1 MIPAEGSCVDL
12 LDRKFA
18 KLIRLVVNLSD
29 PDFTSGRLA
38 KKEVTLEEEELQRID
53 LSLLGVSMVR
63 EVILCNFM
71 LPLAAAGIELVLCSH
86 DRVLVRKVEELA
98 SNFDGDWLIAIQREK
113 PNSGTPSMIVNIAAH
128 VEFHKV
134 GKPGKSGEKARPNL
148 LHIKRNEA
156 DESLIVQSIDE
167 KPLRESVLD
176 DLWINFPMGKKEI
189 APSLIHHWWPVWT
202 HTNIQPIL
210 ECRVAHE
217 NERSLALRSN
227 VSNACIS
234 HGVLLYL
241 SFHMA
246 DDKERK
252 TLEERNQMSDLER
265 LRHSCAHVLATAI
278 SRLWPDAQFAAGP
291 PVEGGFYYDVDLEHR
306 ISSADF
312 EKIEAEMKKVVK
324 ANDPFERLV
333 VSRAEAMEL
342 AQSGRL
348 AALSE
353 RDVPS
358 VFKVDL
364 LNDIPEDEE
373 ISIYKNGDFWDLC
386 AGPHVGRTGNCK
398 AFKVMSVASAF
409 YKGDKDKQSL
419 QRIYGTC
426 FKNKTLLD
434 EHLERLEEAK
444 KRDHRRLGREMNL
457 FAFDESVGQ
466 GLPLWKPKGGIIRRE
481 LQDFISEELDK
492 QGYYQVFTPHI
503 GKLDLYRT
511 SGHFPYYEESQFPPI
526 VERDAMKSLADD
538 GVTCSDLVNY
548 ISTGEI
554 EGFLL
559 KPMNCPHHIKIFD
572 SEHRSYR
579 DLPVRLAEFG
589 TVYRWEQSG
598 ELGGLTRVR
607 SFTQDDAHLFCM
619 PEQLGEEIQGCLGLV
634 KKVLGTLG
642 MDQYGVR
649 LSLRD
654 PDSDKYVGDP
664 ANWDKAEAALREA
677 VESLGVDY
685 TEELGEAAFYGPKI
699 DFVVKDVIGRDWQL
713 GTVQVDYNLPE
724 RFNLS
729 YIGSDNKPHRPVM
742 IHRAPFGS
750 LERFVGLL
758 IEHFEGKFPTWLA
771 PEQVRVL
778 PISEK
783 FKDQADVLVS
793 RLAEK
798 GVRVKVDHTGDK
810 IGAKIRLARM
820 DRVPYLAVLGA
831 REVEDQTVSVRHR
844 DQGDLGSIPTDDFV
858 EKILQD
864 VSRRSL
870 S

>member
-1 MIPAEGSCVDL
+1 MEIHFEAFREAG
-12 LDRKFA
+12 LDR
-18 KLIRLVVNLSD
+18 L
-29 PDFTSGRLA
+29 
-38 KKEVTLEEEELQRID
+38 RID
-53 LSLLGVSMVR
+53 
-63 EVILCNFM
+63 
-71 LPLAAAGIELVLCSH
+71 
-86 DRVLVRKVEELA
+86 
-98 SNFDGDWLIAIQREK
+98 
-113 PNSGTPSMIVNIAAH
+113 
-128 VEFHKV
+128 
-134 GKPGKSGEKARPNL
+134 
-148 LHIKRNEA
+148 
-156 DESLIVQSIDE
+156 
-167 KPLRESVLD
+167 
-176 DLWINFPMGKKEI
+176 FPMEEQEI
-189 APSLIHHWWPVWT
+189 TPCLEHHHRSVG
-202 HTNIQPIL
+202 
-210 ECRVAHE
+210 
-217 NERSLALRSN
+217 SLANGQSVVKGWKAHR
-227 VSNACIS
+227 VCGTYKAGYQFGNACIS
-234 HGVLLYL
+234 RGGLLYL
-241 SFHMA
+241 APDMA
-246 DDKERK
+246 DEKERK
-252 TLEERNQMSDLER
+252 TLDERNQMSDLER

-291 PVEGGFYYDVDLEHR
+291 PVEGGFYYDVDLKHR
-306 ISSADF
+306 ITPADF
-312 EKIEAEMKKVVK
+312 DKIEAEMKAVVK
-324 ANDPFERLV
+324 SNDVFERIV
-333 VSRAEAMEL
+333 VSRDEAMKL

-348 AALSE
+348 ASVAE

-358 VFKVDL
+358 IFKVDL
-364 LNDIPEDEE
+364 LNDIPEGEE
-373 ISIYKNGDFWDLC
+373 ISIFQNGDFWDLC

-426 FKNKTLLD
+426 FKNRTLLD

-444 KRDHRRLGREMNL
+444 KRDHRRLGKEMNL
-457 FAFDESVGQ
+457 FTFDESVGQ
-466 GLPLWKPKGGIIRRE
+466 GLPLWKPKGGIIRRQ
-481 LQDFISEELDK
+481 LQDFITEELDK
-492 QGYYQVFTPHI
+492 QGYFQVFTPHI

-511 SGHFPYYEESQFPPI
+511 SGHFPYYEDSQFPPI
-526 VERDAMKSLADD
+526 VERDAMKTLAAD
-538 GVTCSDLVNY
+538 GAKCSDLVNF

-559 KPMNCPHHIKIFD
+559 KPMNCPHHIKIYD

-607 SFTQDDAHLFCM
+607 SFTQDDAHLFCT
-619 PEQLGEEIQGCLGLV
+619 PEQLGHEIQGCLGLV

-642 MDQYGVR
+642 MTEYGVR

-664 ANWDKAEAALREA
+664 ENWEKAESALREA
-677 VESLGVDY
+677 VETLGVDY

-729 YIGSDNKPHRPVM
+729 YIGPDNKAHRPVM

-783 FKDQADVLVS
+783 FEDEANALVKILAD
-793 RLAEK
+793 R
-798 GVRVKVDHTGDK
+798 GVRVAVDHTGDK

-831 REVEDQTVSVRHR
+831 REVEENSVSVRHR

-858 EKILQD
+858 QKITND
-864 VSRRSL
+864 ISSRSL
-870 S
+870 

>member
-1 MIPAEGSCVDL
+1 M
-12 LDRKFA
+12 
-18 KLIRLVVNLSD
+18 
-29 PDFTSGRLA
+29 
-38 KKEVTLEEEELQRID
+38 
-53 LSLLGVSMVR
+53 
-63 EVILCNFM
+63 
-71 LPLAAAGIELVLCSH
+71 
-86 DRVLVRKVEELA
+86 
-98 SNFDGDWLIAIQREK
+98 
-113 PNSGTPSMIVNIAAH
+113 
-128 VEFHKV
+128 
-134 GKPGKSGEKARPNL
+134 
-148 LHIKRNEA
+148 A
-156 DESLIVQSIDE
+156 DEKD
-167 KPLRESVLD
+167 
-176 DLWINFPMGKKEI
+176 
-189 APSLIHHWWPVWT
+189 
-202 HTNIQPIL
+202 
-210 ECRVAHE
+210 
-217 NERSLALRSN
+217 
-227 VSNACIS
+227 
-234 HGVLLYL
+234 
-241 SFHMA
+241 
-246 DDKERK
+246 RK

-278 SRLWPDAQFAAGP
+278 SRIWPDAQFAAGP

-306 ISSADF
+306 ISPADF
-312 EKIEAEMKKVVK
+312 DQIEAEMKKVVK
-324 ANDPFERLV
+324 ENAPFERMV
-333 VSRAEAMEL
+333 VSRDEAMVM
-342 AQSGRL
+342 AKSGRL
-348 AALSE
+348 ASVAE
-353 RDVPS
+353 REVES
-358 VFKVDL
+358 IFKVDL

-373 ISIYKNGDFWDLC
+373 ISIFKNGDFWDLC

-398 AFKVMSVASAF
+398 AHKLMSVASAF
-409 YKGDKDKQSL
+409 YKGDKDRQSL

-426 FKNKTLLD
+426 FKNRTLLD

-444 KRDHRRLGREMNL
+444 KRDHRRLGKEMGL
-457 FAFDESVGQ
+457 FTFDESVGQ

-481 LQDFISEELDK
+481 LQDFITEELDK
-492 QGYYQVFTPHI
+492 QGYFQVFTPHI

-511 SGHFPYYEESQFPPI
+511 SGHFPYYEDSQFPPV
-526 VERDAMKSLADD
+526 VERDALKKLSDEGAP
-538 GVTCSDLVNY
+538 CSELLNK

-607 SFTQDDAHLFCM
+607 SFTQDDAHLFCT
-619 PEQLGEEIQGCLGLV
+619 PDQVGDEIQGCLGLV

-642 MDQYGVR
+642 ITKYGVR

-664 ANWDKAEAALREA
+664 EDWDKAEAALREA
-677 VESLGVDY
+677 IQTLGVEY
-685 TEELGEAAFYGPKI
+685 TEEQGEAAFYGPKI

-713 GTVQVDYNLPE
+713 GTVQVDYNLPK

-729 YIGSDNKPHRPVM
+729 YIGSDNAPHRPVM

-783 FKDQADVLVS
+783 FTTEAEALVKSLADVG
-793 RLAEK
+793 A
-798 GVRVKVDHTGDK
+798 RVAIDNTGDK

-820 DRVPYLAVLGA
+820 DRVPYLAVIGA
-831 REVEDQTVSVRHR
+831 KEVEENSVSVRQR
-844 DQGDLGSIPTDDFV
+844 DQGDLGSIPMNDFIS
-858 EKILQD
+858 KISQD
-864 VSRRSL
+864 ITTRSL
-870 S
+870 